1 MNSNTMPPD
10 LVAFL
15 RWIGLLETAAP
26 PSLRGVWYPDGDV
39 PF

>member
-1 MNSNTMPPD
+1 MPHD
-10 LVAFL
+10 LVAFM

-26 PSLRGVWYPDGDV
+26 SAPQTRTNGVWYPDGDV